1 MPPFNLENY
10 ETVEDRL
17 AKFWAD
23 HPDGRMLTSIHYYDD
38 SRILVRAEAFFDRD
52 DARPVATGYAEE
64 LRGASPVNRTSHAEN
79 AETSAIGRA
88 LANCGYAAKG
98 ARPSREEMAK
108 VARGAVA
115 APVLT
120 ADFMTKFRGA
130 CEKAG
135 VAPEDVA
142 QKAGLDLHGLK
153 DDDLPRLRDA
163 FKSLQEQAKVAQ
175 PAEKPL
181 IATVEEVTKA
191 FNATEIQPEVKN
203 KSAKAT
209 NPQLGK
215 IRGMLNNVGIS
226 ERGAQADLVSE
237 ILHRKIEKLDSLTR
251 GEADEII
258 KTLLLRR
265 DS

>member
-23 HPDGRMLTSIHYYDD
+23 HPDGRIMTSIHYYDD
-38 SRILVRAEAFFDRD
+38 TRILVRAEAYFDRN

-98 ARPSREEMAK
+98 ARPSREEMSK
-108 VARGAVA
+108 VARAA
-115 APVLT
+115 APATVLT
-120 ADFMTKFRGA
+120 ADFMDKFRAA

-135 VAPEDVA
+135 VKPEDVA

-153 DDDLPRLRDA
+153 DSDAPRLRDA
-163 FKSLQEQAKVAQ
+163 FKSLQEQAKVETPKEQ
-175 PAEKPL
+175 P
-181 IATVEEVTKA
+181 IMATIDDVVKA
-191 FNATEIQPEVKN
+191 FDAVEVQPTVKN
-203 KSAKAT
+203 KDAKAT
-209 NPQLGK
+209 NAQLGK
-215 IRGMLNNVGIS
+215 VRGMLNAAGVS
-226 ERGAQADLVSE
+226 DRGAQVDLISD
-237 ILHRKIEKLDSLTR
+237 IIHRRIVKLDDMSK
-251 GEADEII
+251 GEADETI
-258 KTLLLRR
+258 KTLILRAE
-265 DS
+265 S

>member
-23 HPDGRMLTSIHYYDD
+23 HPDGRIMTSIHYYDD
-38 SRILVRAEAFFDRD
+38 TRILVRAEAYFDRN

-98 ARPSREEMAK
+98 ARPSREEMSK
-108 VARGAVA
+108 VARAA
-115 APVLT
+115 APATVLT
-120 ADFMTKFRGA
+120 ADFMDKFRAA

-135 VAPEDVA
+135 VKPEDVA

-153 DDDLPRLRDA
+153 DSDAPRLRDA
-163 FKSLQEQAKVAQ
+163 FKSLQEQAKVETPAEQPVAATVDEVIKAFGAVEVQ
-175 PAEKPL
+175 PA
-181 IATVEEVTKA
+181 
-191 FNATEIQPEVKN
+191 VKN
-203 KSAKAT
+203 KDAKAT
-209 NPQLGK
+209 NAQIGK
-215 IRGMLNNVGIS
+215 IRAMLNAAGVS
-226 ERGAQADLVSE
+226 DRGNQNDLVSE
-237 ILHRKIEKLDSLTR
+237 ILHRKVDKLDSLNK
-251 GEADEII
+251 GEADETI
-258 KTLLLRR
+258 KTLLLRQE
-265 DS
+265 S